1 VLAVILF
8 VPFSALALTQVSLT
22 QLLRALA
29 SKAF

>member
-1 VLAVILF
+1 VLTVTLF
-8 VPFSALALTQVSLT
+8 IPFGALALTQVSLT